1 MKLPWS
7 HEHGSLRDGRSS
19 VTLARKGKSN
29 SLWAQ
34 ALRRG
39 LAIPESAADKDST
52 RTITTGGKCDMLAL
66 EAKSHRFNWHCKVVA
81 LRPTGSAHLPSH
93 EIVSAVAGVPVAHK
107 EFPSSGPGGFVLLV
121 LNRRTMSIR
130 TTVIG

>member
-1 MKLPWS
+1 
-7 HEHGSLRDGRSS
+7 
-19 VTLARKGKSN
+19 
-29 SLWAQ
+29 
-34 ALRRG
+34 
-39 LAIPESAADKDST
+39 
-52 RTITTGGKCDMLAL
+52 MLAH

-93 EIVSAVAGVPVAHK
+93 EIVSAVAGVPVSHK
-107 EFPSSGPGGFVLLV
+107 EFPRSVPGEFVLLV